1 MSASPPH
8 PSGRSGVMVG
18 EYHLFLGS
26 CSLAGRR
33 AMSGPLICSLTE
45 HLASHEP
52 ELLVAVCALLQL
64 CWV

>member
-1 MSASPPH
+1 
-8 PSGRSGVMVG
+8 MVG

-26 CSLAGRR
+26 CSLVGRR